1 MSQNWESTFSFW
13 AKGPSDT
20 ESERCENSVRAIKKA
35 IEQSDALRDRNIE
48 VFLQGSYR
56 NRVNVRQDSDVDV
69 GILCRDTFF
78 YQLPDGKVAEDL
90 NITPATYHYSEFKN
104 DVHQALID
112 YFGHDAIIR
121 GNKAFDIQTN
131 TYRVEADIAPFFE
144 YRYYLQNGNYAEGVK
159 LISDSVVEVENYPEQ
174 HYTNGVSKN
183 SETQKKYKRV
193 VRILKN
199 LKNKM
204 DDEGYATAKKVPGF
218 FLECLCFN
226 VPNDDFGYHTYHAN
240 VRAVLAHL
248 FNNTMNSNLC
258 SEWVEVNDIKY
269 LFHTTQQ
276 WSRLEAHNFISD
288 AWDYVGYK

>member
-20 ESERCENSVRAIKKA
+20 ESKRCENSVIAIKKA

-112 YFGHDAIIR
+112 YFGRDAITR

-131 TYRVEADIAPFFE
+131 TYRVEADFAPFFE
-144 YRYYLQNGNYAEGVK
+144 YRYYLQNGNYVEGVK

-174 HYTNGVSKN
+174 HYTNGVNKN
-183 SETQKKYKRV
+183 SETQRKYKRV

-218 FLECLCFN
+218 LLECLCFN
-226 VPNDDFGYHTYHAN
+226 VPNDDFGYHT
-240 VRAVLAHL
+240 
-248 FNNTMNSNLC
+248 
-258 SEWVEVNDIKY
+258 
-269 LFHTTQQ
+269 
-276 WSRLEAHNFISD
+276 
-288 AWDYVGYK
+288 